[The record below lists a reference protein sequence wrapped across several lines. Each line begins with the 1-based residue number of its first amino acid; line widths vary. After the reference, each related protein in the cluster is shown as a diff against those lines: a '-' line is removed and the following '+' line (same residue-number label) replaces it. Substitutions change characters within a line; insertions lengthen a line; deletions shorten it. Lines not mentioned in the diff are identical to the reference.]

1 LQSYEFISTPP
12 NIRLVLIQF
21 NKVIYFKITKQ
32 NNSKTQNNLVVS
44 DLIPNFVGDYERD
57 EVSE

>member
-1 LQSYEFISTPP
+1 MDSDAVAL
-12 NIRLVLIQF
+12 LVLIQF